1 MVHPNQY
8 ERVTY
13 EKGDRVSAEDSAHKP
28 WRPGIIVDTATDG
41 VYDVAFDY
49 DRRRTDESQRR
60 VAHAVLSERLERLET
75 TSGSEAEPEAPASAH
90 FYAAAAQVVA
100 SKWKGEIAHT
110 SAMEASRMVHARIE
124 NKKRSAVSRSNAK
137 KGRQKRTPHRA
148 IKFVEAAGGVPALLM
163 APTPTPT
170 PKSATTTAPA
180 KHSGG
185 GASATADAP
194 TSTTRRHR
202 APAPAAAPRRS
213 RRARV
218 VVDVASVDA
227 ASERPQMLTAAM
239 RERARGTSRSKR
251 AQKRAKKSS

>member
-1 MVHPNQY
+1 
-8 ERVTY
+8 
-13 EKGDRVSAEDSAHKP
+13 
-28 WRPGIIVDTATDG
+28 
-41 VYDVAFDY
+41 
-49 DRRRTDESQRR
+49 
-60 VAHAVLSERLERLET
+60 
-75 TSGSEAEPEAPASAH
+75 
-90 FYAAAAQVVA
+90 
-100 SKWKGEIAHT
+100 
-110 SAMEASRMVHARIE
+110 MVHARIE

-137 KGRQKRTPHRA
+137 KGRQSALNIHRA
-148 IKFVEAAGGVPALLM
+148 IKSVEAAGGVPALLM

-170 PKSATTTAPA
+170 PRSATTTAPA

-227 ASERPQMLTAAM
+227 AGERPQMLTAAM